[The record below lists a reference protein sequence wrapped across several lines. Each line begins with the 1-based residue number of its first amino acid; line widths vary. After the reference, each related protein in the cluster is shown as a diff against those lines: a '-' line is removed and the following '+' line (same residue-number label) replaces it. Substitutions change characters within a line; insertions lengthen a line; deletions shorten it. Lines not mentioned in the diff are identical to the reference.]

1 MYMRE
6 DSTMRRSA
14 IGLIILALSLLVA
27 QFAAEAQPRRLMPL
41 VGVLTPYSPPPA
53 LTPHP
58 DLDAFAQGL
67 RQLGYVEGQTIRVE
81 YRFAEH
87 QSDRLPALA
96 AELVRLQP
104 DVIVTHTALG
114 VLAAQQATAT
124 ISIVMAAGGDLVD
137 LGIVP
142 SLARPGGNIT
152 GQILGALE
160 LDGKRFELLKDAV
173 PTITSVAVLVDT
185 EYPGATR
192 SLSALAAAAQALGVR
207 LQRVDAT
214 PETMDTALETITTSG
229 ADALLIQNS
238 ARFNTQMQRIIDYA
252 RTHHL
257 PTMCSG
263 RLSVA
268 AGCLIGYSPSLVEMF
283 RRAAL
288 FVDKILK
295 GATPADLPV
304 ELPQKLELVIN
315 LQTAQALGITI
326 PPTLLIL
333 ADEVI
338 K

>member
-1 MYMRE
+1 MKA
-6 DSTMRRSA
+6 TA
-14 IGLIILALSLLVA
+14 FLALLVLGILVVPLA
-27 QFAAEAQPRRLMPL
+27 PDAQPRRLIPL
-41 VGVLTPYSPPPA
+41 VGVLTPYATPTAVSP
-53 LTPHP
+53 HR
-58 DLDAFAQGL
+58 DLEAFVQGL
-67 RQLGYVEGQTIRVE
+67 RQLGYVEGHTIHVE

-96 AELVRLQP
+96 AELVHLKP

-114 VLAAQQATAT
+114 VRAAQQATAT
-124 ISIVMAAGGDLVD
+124 IPIVMAAGGDLVA
-137 LGIVP
+137 LGLVP
-142 SLARPGGNIT
+142 SLARPSGNIT
-152 GQILGALE
+152 GQILGVEE
-160 LDGKRFELLKDAV
+160 LDGKRLELLKDAV
-173 PTITSVAVLVDT
+173 PTITHVAVLVDP
-185 EYPGATR
+185 ESPRATR
-192 SLSALAAAAQALGVR
+192 YPSAFAAETQALGVW

-295 GATPADLPV
+295 GATPADLPL
-304 ELPQKLELVIN
+304 ELPQKLELALN
-315 LQTAQALGITI
+315 LKTAQALGITI
-326 PPTLLIL
+326 PPSMLFQ

>member
-1 MYMRE
+1 MKA
-6 DSTMRRSA
+6 TA
-14 IGLIILALSLLVA
+14 FLALLVLGILVA
-27 QFAAEAQPRRLMPL
+27 PLAPDAQPRRRIPL
-41 VGVLTPYSPPPA
+41 VGVLTPYATPTAVSP
-53 LTPHP
+53 HR
-58 DLDAFAQGL
+58 DLDAFVQGL
-67 RQLGYVEGQTIRVE
+67 RQLGYVEGQTIHLE
-81 YRFAEH
+81 YRFAAH
-87 QSDRLPALA
+87 QSDRLTALA
-96 AELVRLQP
+96 AELVHLQP

-114 VLAAQQATAT
+114 VRAAQQATAT
-124 ISIVMAAGGDLVD
+124 IPIVMAAGGDLVD

-173 PTITSVAVLVDT
+173 PTITSVAVLVDA

-192 SLSALAAAAQALGVR
+192 YLSVLVAAAQALGVW
-207 LQRVDAT
+207 LQRVDTT
-214 PETMDTALETITTSG
+214 PETMDAALATITTSG

-238 ARFNTQMQRIIDYA
+238 ARFNTQMPRIIEYA

-263 RLSVA
+263 RQAVA
-268 AGCLIGYSPSLVEMF
+268 AGCLMGYSPNRVEMF

-295 GATPADLPV
+295 GATPADLPL

-338 K
+338 R

>member
-1 MYMRE
+1 MK
-6 DSTMRRSA
+6 TTA
-14 IGLIILALSLLVA
+14 FLALLVLGLLVA
-27 QFAAEAQPRRLMPL
+27 PLVPDAQPRRRIPL
-41 VGVLTPYSPPPA
+41 VGVLTPYATPTAVSP
-53 LTPHP
+53 HR
-58 DLDAFAQGL
+58 DLEAFVQGL
-67 RQLGYVEGQTIRVE
+67 RQLGYVEGQTIHLE

-96 AELVRLQP
+96 AELVHLNP

-114 VLAAQQATAT
+114 VRAAQQATAT
-124 ISIVMAAGGDLVD
+124 IPIVMAAGGDLVD

-160 LDGKRFELLKDAV
+160 LDGKRLELLKDAV
-173 PTITSVAVLVDT
+173 PTITHVVVLVDP
-185 EYPGATR
+185 ESLRAPRY
-192 SLSALAAAAQALGVR
+192 LSAFAAEAQALGVR
-207 LQRVDAT
+207 LHRVDAT

-338 K
+338 R

>member
-1 MYMRE
+1 MKV
-6 DSTMRRSA
+6 SA
-14 IGLIILALSLLVA
+14 FLALLVLGILVA
-27 QFAAEAQPRRLMPL
+27 PLAPDAQPRRLIPL
-41 VGVLTPYSPPPA
+41 VGVLTPYATPTAVSP
-53 LTPHP
+53 HR
-58 DLDAFAQGL
+58 DLDAFVQGL
-67 RQLGYVEGQTIRVE
+67 SQLGYVEGQTIHLE
-81 YRFAEH
+81 YRFAAH

-96 AELVRLQP
+96 AELVHLKP
-104 DVIVTHTALG
+104 DVIVTHTTLG
-114 VLAAQQATAT
+114 VRAAQQATAT
-124 ISIVMAAGGDLVD
+124 IPIVMAAGGDLVD

-152 GQILGALE
+152 GLILGALE
-160 LDGKRFELLKDAV
+160 LESKRFELLKDAV
-173 PTITSVAVLVDT
+173 PTITSVAVLVDP

-192 SLSALAAAAQALGVR
+192 YPSAFAAEAQALGVR
-207 LQRVDAT
+207 LQRIDAT

-238 ARFNTQMQRIIDYA
+238 ARFNTQMPRIIDYA

-257 PTMCSG
+257 PTICGG
-263 RLSVA
+263 RQAVA
-268 AGCLIGYSPSLVEMF
+268 EGCLMGYNPNRVEMF

-295 GATPADLPV
+295 GATPADLPL

-338 K
+338 R

>member
-1 MYMRE
+1 MKA
-6 DSTMRRSA
+6 TA
-14 IGLIILALSLLVA
+14 FLALLVLGILVA
-27 QFAAEAQPRRLMPL
+27 PLAPDAQPRRLIPL
-41 VGVLTPYSPPPA
+41 VGVLTPYATPTAVSP
-53 LTPHP
+53 HR
-58 DLDAFAQGL
+58 DLEAFVQGL
-67 RQLGYVEGQTIRVE
+67 RQLGYVEGQTIHVE

-96 AELVRLQP
+96 AELVHLKP
-104 DVIVTHTALG
+104 DVIVTHTTLG

-124 ISIVMAAGGDLVD
+124 IPIVMAAGGDLVD

-160 LDGKRFELLKDAV
+160 LDGKRLELLKDAV
-173 PTITSVAVLVDT
+173 STITHVVVLVDP

-192 SLSALAAAAQALGVR
+192 YRSAFAAEAQALGVR
-207 LQRVDAT
+207 LQRIDAT

-238 ARFNTQMQRIIDYA
+238 ARFNPQMPRIIDYA

-263 RLSVA
+263 RPSVA

-295 GATPADLPV
+295 GATPADLPL

-338 K
+338 R